1 MMTANTNRF
10 DEAAVGAEGSG
21 AAYGGLGPGRL
32 LSAEPMTARLLPG
45 LRLPARAWRIGYTST
60 AADGALLE
68 VTGTVL
74 VPRAPWRGPGE
85 RPLIA
90 YAVGT
95 QGLADT
101 VSAASWQFRLG
112 LEYESLF
119 ITAAL
124 RRGWAL
130 AITDY
135 PGLGNPGTHPY
146 VMGRHL
152 GPAVLDSVR
161 AARRLPAAGLSPDG
175 PLGIYGYSEGGCAAG
190 WALQLQ
196 PSYAPELE
204 VTAGAVG
211 SAPADLEDMIKFLDD
226 TPYAFLLFYG
236 VLGLDAA
243 YPELDVLQ
251 HLKPQGRLLA
261 AILRRTHAVPAAVA
275 GIGLGA
281 IIPTKVS
288 TYCYRPPF
296 EVPEVRARLLENKL
310 GALAPAAPV
319 LVAGGTA
326 EQIIPYPQAVALA
339 ESWRA
344 LGVDVTMLSMNKREH
359 LTGAFAFAGPAMRFL
374 AERFADARAVALPR
388 GA

>member
-1 MMTANTNRF
+1 MTAFTNRF
-10 DEAAVGAEGSG
+10 DEAAVGAGGSTE
-21 AAYGGLGPGRL
+21 AYDGLGPGRVL
-32 LSAEPMTARLLPG
+32 AAEPMTAYLLPG
-45 LRLPARAWRIGYTST
+45 VRLPARAWRIEYTTTTRSGDPT
-60 AADGALLE
+60 Q

-74 VPRAPWRGPGE
+74 VPREPWRGPGS
-85 RPLIA
+85 RPLIG

-95 QGLADT
+95 QGLANK
-101 VSAASWQFRLG
+101 VAAASWQFRFG

-146 VMGRHL
+146 VMGHSL
-152 GPAVLDSVR
+152 GPAVLDSMR
-161 AARRLPAAGLSPDG
+161 AARRLTAAGLDPNG

-196 PSYAPELE
+196 PSYAPDLPL
-204 VTAGAVG
+204 AGGVVG
-211 SAPADLEDMIKFLDD
+211 SAPADLVDMIKFLDG

-251 HLKPQGRLLA
+251 YLKPAGRALA
-261 AILRRTHAVPAAVA
+261 AILRRTHAIPAAVA
-275 GIGLGA
+275 GIGLGLVV
-281 IIPTKVS
+281 PTKVS
-288 TYCYRPPF
+288 TYCYRMPF

-310 GALAPAAPV
+310 GAIAPATPV

-326 EQIIPYPQAVALA
+326 EQIIPYPQAVRLA
-339 ESWRA
+339 EQWKS
-344 LGVDVTMLSMNKREH
+344 LGVDVTMLSMPRREH
-359 LTGAFAFAGPAMRFL
+359 ITGALSFARPALSFL
-374 AERFADARAVALPR
+374 ADRFAESGATVLKR

>member
-1 MMTANTNRF
+1 MTAFTNRF
-10 DEAAVGAEGSG
+10 DEAAVGAGGST

-32 LSAEPMTARLLPG
+32 LAAEPMTAYLLPG
-45 LRLPARAWRIGYTST
+45 VKLPARAWRIGYTTTTGSGEPT
-60 AADGALLE
+60 Q

-74 VPRAPWRGPGE
+74 VPRGPWRGEGS
-85 RPLIA
+85 RPLIG

-101 VSAASWQFRLG
+101 VAAASWQLRFG
-112 LEYESLF
+112 LEYESVF

-135 PGLGNPGTHPY
+135 PGLGNSGTHPY
-146 VMGRHL
+146 VMGRSL
-152 GPAVLDSVR
+152 GPAVLDSMR
-161 AARRLPAAGLSPDG
+161 AARRLPAAGLDPNG

-196 PSYAPELE
+196 PSYAPDLPL
-204 VTAGAVG
+204 AGGVVG
-211 SAPADLEDMIKFLDD
+211 SAPADLEDMITFLDGS
-226 TPYAFLLFYG
+226 PYAFLLFYG
-236 VLGLDAA
+236 VIGLDAA

-251 HLKPQGRLLA
+251 YLKPQGRALA
-261 AILRRTHAVPAAVA
+261 AVLRRTHALAAAVA

-281 IIPTKVS
+281 FVPKSVS
-288 TYCYRPPF
+288 TYCHRMPF
-296 EVPEVRARLLENKL
+296 EVPEVRERLRENKL
-310 GALAPAAPV
+310 GHIAPAAPV

-326 EQIIPYPQAVALA
+326 EQIIPYPQAVRLA
-339 ESWRA
+339 EDWKA
-344 LGVDVTMLSMNKREH
+344 LGVDVTMLSLPRREH
-359 LTGAFAFAGPAMRFL
+359 ITGALSFARPALGFL
-374 AERFADARAVALPR
+374 AHRFAESSRVALRR

>member
-1 MMTANTNRF
+1 MTAFTNRF
-10 DEAAVGAEGSG
+10 DEAAAGAGDSTT
-21 AAYGGLGPGRL
+21 AYGGLGPGRL
-32 LSAEPMTARLLPG
+32 LAVEPMTAYLLPG
-45 LRLPARAWRIGYTST
+45 VKLPARAWRISYTTTTGSGEST
-60 AADGALLE
+60 Q

-74 VPRAPWRGPGE
+74 VPREPWRGEGS
-85 RPLIA
+85 RPLIG

-95 QGLADT
+95 QGLAGT
-101 VSAASWQFRLG
+101 IASASWQLRFG

-135 PGLGNPGTHPY
+135 PGLGNPGAHPY
-146 VMGRHL
+146 VMGRSL
-152 GPAVLDSVR
+152 GPAVLDSMR
-161 AARRLPAAGLSPDG
+161 AARRLPAADLDPNG

-196 PSYAPELE
+196 PSYAPDLPLE
-204 VTAGAVG
+204 GGVVG
-211 SAPADLEDMIKFLDD
+211 SAPADLEDMISFLDGS
-226 TPYAFLLFYG
+226 PYAFLLFYG

-251 HLKPQGRLLA
+251 YLKPQGRAIA
-261 AILRRTHAVPAAVA
+261 AIFRRTHALSAAVL

-281 IIPTKVS
+281 FVPKKVS
-288 TYCYRPPF
+288 AYCHRMPF
-296 EVPEVRARLLENKL
+296 EVPEVQARLRENRL
-310 GALAPAAPV
+310 GGIAPGTPV

-326 EQIIPYPQAVALA
+326 EQIIPYPQAVRLA
-339 ESWRA
+339 EDWKA
-344 LGVDVTMLSMNKREH
+344 LGVDVTMLSMPRREH
-359 LTGAFAFAGPAMRFL
+359 ITGGLSFARPALDFL
-374 AERFADARAVALPR
+374 AERFAESGRVALRR

>member
-1 MMTANTNRF
+1 MTAFTNRF
-10 DEAAVGAEGSG
+10 DEAAVGAGRSTATSAG
-21 AAYGGLGPGRL
+21 PVPGRL
-32 LSAEPMTARLLPG
+32 LSAEPTTAYLLPG
-45 LRLPARAWRIGYTST
+45 LRLPARAWRIEYTST
-60 AADGALLE
+60 NGSGAPIQ

-74 VPRAPWRGPGE
+74 VPREPWRGEGS
-85 RPLIA
+85 RPLIG

-95 QGLADT
+95 QGLADK
-101 VSAASWQFRLG
+101 VASASWQLRVG
-112 LEYESLF
+112 LEYESVF

-146 VMGRHL
+146 VMGRAL
-152 GPAVLDSVR
+152 GPSVLDSMR
-161 AARRLPAAGLSPDG
+161 AARRLTAAGLDPNG

-196 PSYAPELE
+196 PGYAPDLPL
-204 VTAGAVG
+204 AGGVVG
-211 SAPADLEDMIKFLDD
+211 SAPADLEDMISFLDGS
-226 TPYAFLLFYG
+226 PYAFLLFYG

-251 HLKPQGRLLA
+251 YLKPQGRALA
-261 AILRRTHAVPAAVA
+261 AVFRRTHAIPAALV

-281 IIPTKVS
+281 FVPKKVS
-288 TYCYRPPF
+288 TYCHRMPF
-296 EVPEVRARLLENKL
+296 EVPEVKARLRENKL

-326 EQIIPYPQAVALA
+326 EQIIPYPQAVRLA
-339 ESWRA
+339 EDWKA
-344 LGVDVTMLSMNKREH
+344 LGVDVTMLSMPRREH
-359 LTGAFAFAGPAMRFL
+359 ITGALSFAGPAMRFL
-374 AERFADARAVALPR
+374 AERFADIQSMQMQR

>member
-10 DEAAVGAEGSG
+10 NEAAAGAGYSG
-21 AAYGGLGPGRL
+21 AAIGGLGPGRL

-45 LRLPARAWRIGYTST
+45 LKLPARAWRVGYTST
-60 AADGALLE
+60 NGSGEPIE

-74 VPRAPWRGPGE
+74 VPRAPWRGSGP
-85 RPLIA
+85 RPLIG

-95 QGLADT
+95 QGLADK
-101 VSAASWQFRLG
+101 VAAASWQLRLG
-112 LEYESLF
+112 LEYESVF

-152 GPAVLDSVR
+152 GPSVLDSVR
-161 AARRLPAAGLSPDG
+161 AARALPAAGLDPNG

-196 PSYAPELE
+196 PSYAPELD
-204 VTAGAVG
+204 VAAGVVG
-211 SAPADLEDMIKFLDD
+211 SAPADLEDMVAFLDG

-261 AILRRTHAVPAAVA
+261 AIFRRTHAIPAAVV
-275 GIGLGA
+275 GIGVGA
-281 IIPTKVS
+281 LVPTKVS

-296 EVPEVRARLLENKL
+296 EVPEVKARLLENKL
-310 GALAPAAPV
+310 GGIAPAAPV

-326 EQIIPYPQAVALA
+326 EQIIPYPQAVKLA
-339 ESWRA
+339 EDWKA
-344 LGVDVTMLSMNKREH
+344 LGVDVTMHSMPRREH
-359 LTGAFAFAGPAMRFL
+359 ITGALSFAGPAMRFL
-374 AERFADARAVALPR
+374 ASRFEQARSVGLRR